1 MKYHVS
7 PNNGGLLH
15 GRTQGASSR
24 AHGFD
29 GPFVDHAF
37 VVDDVRAL
45 GVGDARPVVG
55 ENGDVCVLCGGSVP
69 ALLNQGE
76 KK

>member
-15 GRTQGASSR
+15 GRFENPSSCLV
-24 AHGFD
+24 GSD

-37 VVDDVRAL
+37 TVDDVRAL
-45 GVGDARPVVG
+45 SVGHAGAVVG
-55 ENGDVCVLCGGSVP
+55 TPGDVCVLCGGGVSSVSDE
-69 ALLNQGE
+69 GE
-76 KK
+76 EK